1 MTNHGDNSG
10 SNRLLERIKDWI
22 NMYRGGFGS
31 GFVNI
36 FVFFIVVTNERIILE
51 LLEKSEI
58 FEDII

>member
-1 MTNHGDNSG
+1 
-10 SNRLLERIKDWI
+10 
-22 NMYRGGFGS
+22 MYRGGFGS